1 MKLIVLFML
10 ICSTLTGC
18 NSTSENKELND
29 QIKDGVIKAKS
40 EKQAFHFASVANFD
54 WDELYILRPY
64 TRLESFSEQTGIDT
78 KPIQYCGIEL
88 FDHYNVIAFVKNKQI
103 ITYIEYSIA
112 NGDFT
117 VDQVINKFSKED
129 ATFNI
134 TENKE
139 GIPNQKNAIVFY
151 PES

>member
-10 ICSTLTGC
+10 ICSTLPAS
-18 NSTSENKELND
+18 NSTSEHKELYD
-29 QIKDGVIKAKS
+29 QIRDGILKAKS
-40 EKQAFHFASVANFD
+40 EKQVFHFASVANFD
-54 WDELYILRPY
+54 WDELYILRSY
-64 TRLESFSEQTGIDT
+64 TRQKSFSKETGIDT
-78 KPIQYCGIEL
+78 KPIKYCGIEL

-117 VDQVINKFSKED
+117 VDQVINTFSKED

-134 TENKE
+134 TETKVR
-139 GIPNQKNAIVFY
+139 IPNRKNAIVFY
-151 PES
+151 PKG